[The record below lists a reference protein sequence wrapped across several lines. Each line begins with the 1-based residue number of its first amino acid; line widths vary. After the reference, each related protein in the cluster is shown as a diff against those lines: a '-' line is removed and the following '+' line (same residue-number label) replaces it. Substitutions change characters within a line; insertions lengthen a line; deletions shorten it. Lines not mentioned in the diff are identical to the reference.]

1 MIQEKIMKIRKAVH
15 GLNWDPDSAYPI
27 GRSSVQY
34 VSLKKIKRNFA
45 PVFDE
50 NNVNFSFDIYDVQE
64 IQDGDHIAKIKI
76 RVEFTLTDAEDGSY
90 HKTFVYGYGPFDE
103 KGVKIAVSYAT
114 NIYLSTMFNIVDGM
128 EDSVEDRAATVTE
141 ELSKRAI
148 VPTENVP
155 TIEKEPIKVS
165 EPIVNE
171 DKAVKPLSPI
181 ERKAADNAYGRI
193 KELYETGNIIED
205 VFKEAESIYS
215 GNMKSEDVFKLMSI
229 RKSHEPTKK
238 GGF

>member
-1 MIQEKIMKIRKAVH
+1 MIQQKIMQIRKAVH

-34 VSLKKIKRNFA
+34 VSLKKLKRSFA

-50 NNVNFSFDIYDVQE
+50 YNVNFCFDVREVRE
-64 IQDGDHIAKIKI
+64 IVDTDRIAKIKVK
-76 RVEFTLTDAEDGSY
+76 VEFTLVDVDDESY
-90 HKTFVYGYGPFDE
+90 HRTFVYGYGPFDE

-141 ELSKRAI
+141 GLSKLAI

-155 TIEKEPIKVS
+155 TIEKETVKVS
-165 EPIVNE
+165 KPVTNE
-171 DKAVKPLSPI
+171 EKPFKPLSAI
-181 ERKAADNAYGRI
+181 ERKAADNAFGRI
-193 KELYETGNIIED
+193 RELYEAGNIIED
-205 VFKEAESIYS
+205 VFKEAEKIYS
-215 GNMKSEDVFKLMSI
+215 DKMQSEDVFKLMSI
-229 RKSHEPTKK
+229 RKSNEPAKK